1 MRAARPNFLYRTLLL
16 TIVMSTGTALPMT
29 AAKNEADWKKLPVQ
43 LFLDKAKD
51 VRYCETEAANK
62 TKISVVIVPANK
74 SLEIKPVLNP
84 VPCGTSEAL
93 AKEDALASVNAGYFN
108 LHGGT
113 SGGTSGGAS
122 TGYITINGQLV
133 CTPKDNEALTGNP
146 KLKPF
151 LSQIF
156 DRSELR
162 FIQDSQGKTSIKI
175 QPHSE
180 ALPQGFTLKHALQA
194 GPRLLPQ
201 VTAKEEAFLRTE
213 PDGSI
218 TDSIGCLKTAGRTA
232 FGITSDGT
240 AIIVC
245 AAGPKQDE
253 FSAGMTLQQLAD
265 FMKQLGCVEAINFD
279 GGTSTTMAIASNE
292 KDDKEKTT
300 GSEIANTK
308 SSSQDTAEAIPA
320 DTKILKS
327 AGLKERNYRL
337 VCGRQPETHVKSCLV
352 VKSTK

>member
-1 MRAARPNFLYRTLLL
+1 MN
-16 TIVMSTGTALPMT
+16 
-29 AAKNEADWKKLPVQ
+29 AAKNDADWKKVPVQ
-43 LFLDKAKD
+43 QYLDKAKN
-51 VRYCETEAANK
+51 VRYCETEAGNK
-62 TKISVVIVPANK
+62 TRVSVVIVPSSK

-84 VPCGTSEAL
+84 VPCGASEAL
-93 AKEDALASVNAGYFN
+93 AKEDALVSVNAGYFN

-113 SGGTSGGAS
+113 SSGAS

-151 LSQIF
+151 LNQIF

-162 FIQDSQGKTSIKI
+162 FIIDSQGKTTIKI
-175 QPHSE
+175 QPHGE

-194 GPRLLPQ
+194 GPRLLPS

-218 TDSIGCLKTAGRTA
+218 TDSIGVLKTAARTA

-245 AAGPKQDE
+245 VAGPKQDE
-253 FSAGMTLQQLAD
+253 FSSGMTLQQLAD
-265 FMKQLGCVEAINFD
+265 FMKGLGCVEAINFD
-279 GGTSTTMAIASNE
+279 GGTSTTMAIASSE
-292 KDDKEKTT
+292 RADKKDDFE
-300 GSEIANTK
+300 GSEAKTEGATL
-308 SSSQDTAEAIPA
+308 DEPAIGGSGA
-320 DTKILKS
+320 ASGNAKKVKNAAFKDRTYK
-327 AGLKERNYRL
+327 L
-337 VCGRQPETHVKSCLV
+337 VCGRQPETHVKSCLI
-352 VKSTK
+352 VKSSK